1 MGISTAT
8 AQTTLPYQVLF
19 PPKQSKGDN
28 KQAGSSSNTAA
39 SGATANP
46 EDPWNSSQTVVLP
59 LSESGPC
66 VPTSL
71 NEATAIYQNYM
82 QLSLADYQIIT
93 ERQRAIQKWQDL
105 ERNGY
110 ERPLV
115 EKIGTLS
122 IGGPTLNSNTCASD
136 DDIFNKIEH
145 FYVSLRRM
153 SVPPHF
159 CSRLPIEIRH
169 LLYQNYK
176 AL

>member
-28 KQAGSSSNTAA
+28 KQASSSSNNNTTA
-39 SGATANP
+39 SGGTTNT

-71 NEATAIYQNYM
+71 NEATTIYQNYM

-122 IGGPTLNSNTCASD
+122 IGGSTLNNNATGASD
-136 DDIFNKIEH
+136 DDIFNRIEH
-145 FYVSLRRM
+145 FYVSFHRM
-153 SVPPHF
+153 SAPPPH
-159 CSRLPIEIRH
+159 SLP
-169 LLYQNYK
+169 LSFTCCD
-176 AL
+176 